1 MKISLTNLQKPLIA
15 ALVALMPFHTLLFH
29 LIPLG
34 DGLRLWRDVLLFGLV
49 GLNLVRAGRQAV
61 TTTTILI
68 ALAWVAGGFHALMFH
83 DRGMDIG
90 VWGNVYRVYFM
101 PFLAAGLMLCC
112 PEDYVFRRM
121 LCRIYVWSAVAVSAF
136 GIVQMFLIGNAYLNL
151 IGVGW
156 GSVRLA
162 DGFQRNIG
170 VFESANVM
178 GIYVVFALIL
188 TMYDPKLIRRKAP
201 IVLFLA
207 ISLLLTFSV
216 SSLLAILLAVAYK
229 EFIVDKGAR
238 FAGRGLKS
246 AGIAAAGIALF
257 LLIDRIVLRGTI
269 AQRVMERVVEILT
282 AITQYDP
289 ESKSS
294 AAIHLRSLIEPI
306 GVLAG
311 KPWGIGFA
319 TNTFMTWDKV
329 GYQLTGAV
337 ESSVFTILYDLGILA
352 GILYLLP
359 YLKAAFGTRGGRG
372 GISSL
377 MAVALLVSFV
387 FLPLVQNYELRFFLF
402 LFVGMNMAQ
411 PSAAQPT
418 ASDSPRA

>member
-1 MKISLTNLQKPLIA
+1 MKIRLMSLQKPLTA

-34 DGLRLWRDVLLFGLV
+34 DGLRLWRDALLMGLV
-49 GLNLVRAGRQAV
+49 GLNLAKAGRRAINA
-61 TTTTILI
+61 TTILI
-68 ALAWVAGGFHALMFH
+68 AVAWAAGGFHALMFH
-83 DRGMDIG
+83 NPGMDLG
-90 VWGNVYRVYFM
+90 VWGNVYRVYFV
-101 PFLAAGLMLCC
+101 PFLASGLMLCW
-112 PEDYVFRRM
+112 PGDIAFRRM
-121 LCRIYVWSAVAVSAF
+121 ICRIYVWSAVAVSVF
-136 GIVQMFLIGNAYLNL
+136 GIVQMFLIGNAYLEL

-178 GIYVVFALIL
+178 GMYVVFALIL
-188 TMYDPKLIRRKAP
+188 TMYDPALIRRKAP

-216 SSLLAILLAVAYK
+216 SSLLAILLAVACK
-229 EFIVDKGAR
+229 EFVADKGAR

-246 AGIAAAGIALF
+246 AGIAAAGIALV
-257 LLIDRIVLRGTI
+257 LLIDRIALRGVI
-269 AQRVMERVVEILT
+269 AQRVMERAVEIVT
-282 AITQYDP
+282 AITRYDP
-289 ESKSS
+289 TSTSS

-306 GVLAG
+306 GILAD

-319 TNTFMTWDKV
+319 THTFMAWDKV
-329 GYQLTGAV
+329 SYQLTGAV

-359 YLKAAFGTRGGRG
+359 YLKAAFGRRGGRG
-372 GISSL
+372 DISAL

-387 FLPLVQNYELRFFLF
+387 FLPVVQNYELRFFLF
-402 LFVGMNMAQ
+402 LFVGMNMTQ
-411 PSAAQPT
+411 PSAAQP
-418 ASDSPRA
+418 AANDSTHT